1 MVTFTHND
9 AGTSEAAW
17 AGSRAA
23 GLPEL
28 PLDDAA
34 LAGRAFI
41 VLAAHPDD
49 ESLGAGGL
57 LARLHAV
64 GATVRV
70 LLCTA
75 GEGSHPGSPT
85 TTPEQLAAVRLQE
98 FGDALEHLSG
108 GGDLPGDLEWQCLGL
123 PDGQLAGHLELIRAA
138 VREAAGECGHA
149 ADEIVLVAP
158 YRSDGHTDHDVLGS
172 VAAELSAA
180 AGYALLEYPIWY
192 WLWAAP
198 EGPDNAA
205 GSDDA
210 AGPDDPAGGAWRGWF
225 RLPLRPAELAAKAAA
240 MAAHTSQVLP
250 LSGLPGDEVLL
261 PPAFLAH
268 FERSWETFAW
278 HPADAPADAGSGVGS
293 AAPAKDAPADAGSP
307 RPYAAGDAERLFD
320 AVHAR
325 DEDPWRY
332 TSSWYEQRKR
342 SLTLAALPGG
352 SYTAGL
358 EIGCSIGTLSAEL
371 APRCGSFL
379 AVDASGT
386 ALDRAARRLAHLPA
400 ATTHHLTVPNEWP
413 DGSFDLIVVSEVGYY
428 LSPAELAG
436 LFDRIEGSLMPGGTL
451 ALCHWRHPVSGWEL
465 DGDSVHAA
473 ARRRLGWTGGGI
485 YQERDFILEMF
496 LAPDA
501 APDSAPQTA
510 SLTAPDNAPHTA
522 PDRGAP
528 GRRR

>member
-9 AGTSEAAW
+9 AGTTEAAW

-23 GLPEL
+23 GLPDL
-28 PLDDAA
+28 PLDDGA
-34 LAGRAFI
+34 LAGRAFV

-98 FGDALEHLSG
+98 FGDALKRLSG
-108 GGDLPGDLEWQCLGL
+108 AGNGAGDVAWQCLGL
-123 PDGQLAGHLELIRAA
+123 PDGHLAGHREEIRAA
-138 VREAAGECGHA
+138 VRDAVREAAAVCGRA
-149 ADEIVLVAP
+149 ADEVVLVAP

-172 VAAELSAA
+172 VAAGLSAA
-180 AGYALLEYPIWY
+180 AGHALLEYPIWY

-198 EGPDNAA
+198 GAPDAGGDLAGAA
-205 GSDDA
+205 GLT
-210 AGPDDPAGGAWRGWF
+210 GPGDPAGGAWRGWF
-225 RLPLRPAELAAKAAA
+225 RLPLRPAELEAKAAA
-240 MAAHTSQVLP
+240 MAAHVSQVRP

-268 FERSWETFAW
+268 FERTWETFAW
-278 HPADAPADAGSGVGS
+278 HPAVAPADGQAVS
-293 AAPAKDAPADAGSP
+293 PADGPGGGGTDGGSR
-307 RPYAAGDAERLFD
+307 RPFVAGDAERVFD

-325 DEDPWRY
+325 EEDPWQY

-342 SLTLAALPGG
+342 TLTLAALPGS
-352 SYTAGL
+352 SYTSGL
-358 EIGCSIGTLSAEL
+358 EIGCSIGTLSVEL

-386 ALDRAARRLAHLPA
+386 ALDRAARRLVHLPA
-400 ATTHHLTVPNEWP
+400 ATTRHLTVPNEWP

-436 LFDRIEGSLMPGGTL
+436 LFDRIQGSIMPGGTL
-451 ALCHWRHPVSGWEL
+451 ALCHWRHPISGWEL
-465 DGDSVHAA
+465 DGDAVHAA
-473 ARRRLGWTGGGI
+473 ARRHLGWAGGGS
-485 YQERDFILEMF
+485 YQERDFVLEVF

-501 APDSAPQTA
+501 VPGA
-510 SLTAPDNAPHTA
+510 
-522 PDRGAP
+522 AP
-528 GRRR
+528 GLGGPERMR

>member
-9 AGTSEAAW
+9 AGTPEAAW
-17 AGSRAA
+17 AGSPAA
-23 GLPEL
+23 GLPDL

-85 TTPEQLAAVRLQE
+85 TTPEQLTAVRLQE
-98 FGDALEHLSG
+98 FGDALKRLSG
-108 GGDLPGDLEWQCLGL
+108 NGSGAGAGDVAWQCLGL
-123 PDGQLAGHLELIRAA
+123 PDGKLAAHREEIRAAVRAA
-138 VREAAGECGHA
+138 VREATAVCGRA
-149 ADEIVLVAP
+149 ADEVVLVAP

-172 VAAELSAA
+172 VAAGLRAA
-180 AGYALLEYPIWY
+180 AGHALLEYPIWY

-198 EGPDNAA
+198 GAPDA
-205 GSDDA
+205 G
-210 AGPDDPAGGAWRGWF
+210 GDPAGGAWSGWF
-225 RLPLRPAELAAKAAA
+225 RLPLRPAELEAKAAA
-240 MAAHTSQVLP
+240 MAAHVSQVRP

-268 FERSWETFAW
+268 FERTWETFAW
-278 HPADAPADAGSGVGS
+278 HPAVAPAGGPGNG
-293 AAPAKDAPADAGSP
+293 PADGGPP
-307 RPYAAGDAERLFD
+307 RPFAAGDAERVFD

-325 DEDPWRY
+325 EEDPWQY
-332 TSSWYEQRKR
+332 ASSWYEQRKR
-342 SLTLAALPGG
+342 TLTLAALPGS
-352 SYTAGL
+352 SYTSGL
-358 EIGCSIGTLSAEL
+358 EIGCSIGTLSVEL

-400 ATTHHLTVPNEWP
+400 AATRHLTVPNEWP

-436 LFDRIEGSLMPGGTL
+436 LFDRIHGSLMPGGTL
-451 ALCHWRHPVSGWEL
+451 ALCHWRHPISGWEL
-465 DGDSVHAA
+465 DGDAVHAA
-473 ARRRLGWTGGGI
+473 ARRHLGWAGGGT
-485 YQERDFILEMF
+485 YQERDFVLEVF

-501 APDSAPQTA
+501 VPGA
-510 SLTAPDNAPHTA
+510 
-522 PDRGAP
+522 AP
-528 GRRR
+528 GPGGPERMR